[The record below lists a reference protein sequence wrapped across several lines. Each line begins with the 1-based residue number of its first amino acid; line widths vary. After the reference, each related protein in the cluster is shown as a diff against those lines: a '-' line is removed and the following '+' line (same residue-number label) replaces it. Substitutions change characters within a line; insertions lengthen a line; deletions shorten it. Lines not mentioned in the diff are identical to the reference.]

1 MNNSAAFR
9 FGKNEEYNSNVTAN
23 FYHNQASM
31 NETLVGREEGCLKYT
46 VVSSISDEGRIT
58 RATSLSLSK
67 TKIHEFIL
75 ELKHTSVGIINLR

>member
-23 FYHNQASM
+23 IHQNQASM

-46 VVSSISDEGRIT
+46 VVSSISDEGSIT
-58 RATSLSLSK
+58 RASSLSLSK
-67 TKIHEFIL
+67 TKINEFIS
-75 ELKHTSVGIINLR
+75 ELKHT

>member
-46 VVSSISDEGRIT
+46 VVSSISDEGSIT
-58 RATSLSLSK
+58 RATSLSLSQ

-75 ELKHTSVGIINLR
+75 ELKHP